1 MVSIKAVYNGKEFIP
16 LEDFPR
22 GKKYNVVITFMDEL
36 KEGEESREFASQSNA
51 FDFWKVKEQDLYQD
65 YLTKK

>member
-1 MVSIKAVYNGKEFIP
+1 MVSIKAIYNGKDFIP
-16 LEDFPR
+16 LEEFPR
-22 GKKYNVVITFMDEL
+22 DKKFNVVITFVEEL
-36 KEGEESREFASQSNA
+36 KEEDEIRDFASQSNA